1 MKSTFS
7 LTEQHVTL
15 CQQYVELLHS
25 IEEALL
31 YIDESFTNLKKTE
44 AERLK
49 ADIFK
54 AFVQIGETNGV
65 LRQIFSDKDEAVVQ
79 AVQAF
84 DTVLKETILFNELVG
99 DSRFKQDYF
108 QQKLV
113 PTFQQWSNQIKE
125 SFQPY
130 IQH

>member
-79 AVQAF
+79 AVPS
-84 DTVLKETILFNELVG
+84 V
-99 DSRFKQDYF
+99 
-108 QQKLV
+108 
-113 PTFQQWSNQIKE
+113 
-125 SFQPY
+125 
-130 IQH
+130 

>member
-1 MKSTFS
+1 M
-7 LTEQHVTL
+7 
-15 CQQYVELLHS
+15 
-25 IEEALL
+25 
-31 YIDESFTNLKKTE
+31 
-44 AERLK
+44 
-49 ADIFK
+49 FK
-54 AFVQIGETNGV
+54 PF
-65 LRQIFSDKDEAVVQ
+65 
-79 AVQAF
+79 QAF